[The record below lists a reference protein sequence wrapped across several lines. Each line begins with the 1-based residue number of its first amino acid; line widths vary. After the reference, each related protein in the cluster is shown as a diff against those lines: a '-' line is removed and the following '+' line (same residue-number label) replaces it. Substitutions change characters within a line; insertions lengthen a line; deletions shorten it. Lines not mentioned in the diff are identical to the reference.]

1 MISTTQKKIMLI
13 DIACLLVSGFFFLYI
28 SPSIEMRQRLIY
40 IGPQIL
46 FCAVFVFASRFLVG
60 VYKEYYIDAG
70 GRNLATMYMHL
81 IIADAIACLLYYL
94 LQLLLPEPM
103 RITLIRLVDIVIF
116 NLLEAIVCRLCYQTG
131 FVMREDDRRILAAA
145 AKSGKSADEII
156 ALIEKQTKG

>member
-1 MISTTQKKIMLI
+1 MDMESM
-13 DIACLLVSGFFFLYI
+13 
-28 SPSIEMRQRLIY
+28 E
-40 IGPQIL
+40 
-46 FCAVFVFASRFLVG
+46 
-60 VYKEYYIDAG
+60 
-70 GRNLATMYMHL
+70 N
-81 IIADAIACLLYYL
+81 